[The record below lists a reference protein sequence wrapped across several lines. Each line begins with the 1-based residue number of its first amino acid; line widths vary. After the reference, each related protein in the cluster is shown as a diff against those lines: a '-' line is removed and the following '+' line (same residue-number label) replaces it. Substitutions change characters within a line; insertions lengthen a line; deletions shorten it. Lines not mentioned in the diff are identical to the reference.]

1 MASNSGLSGETI
13 EDAEYVKRQFQILR
27 GKLVNKK
34 CFDCPEKNPTWC
46 SVWHGVFICTNCSG
60 VHRRLGT
67 HIVFVRSSTMDK
79 WTVPHLK
86 RMLVSGNGKASEYFR
101 KHGWRED
108 SGQRCRSI
116 EAKYTHK
123 AAKLYRQEVDKIV
136 KTFRLPSGQS
146 APAPKRDAHAVL
158 TSESESELDALLNG
172 VSAVSPSR
180 PKKNLT
186 SPSYNK
192 AARPASSPAK
202 PAPKVAPIIQAK
214 KDQEEAASKNRI
226 VKRSAAGNAKLSLS
240 SKTSRT
246 KGRGKKKGLSLS
258 TKSSGRK
265 KLTLGTRKKAAAEED
280 GDDDWDALVADSK
293 AKMEARKKAKEEAAA
308 AQAAEARKPKPK
320 VTQQPKQDDSMREF
334 ANRQGKVTSLSSD
347 QLFKS
352 DHGSSGYGGAER
364 FHGASAIG
372 SDAYFGR
379 ETEARNTGDTN
390 FDDLKDSVKE
400 KGQQLASWMSGMAS
414 SLGDALRR

>member
-13 EDAEYVKRQFQILR
+13 EDEQYVKRQFQILR

-67 HIVFVRSSTMDK
+67 HITFVRSSTMDK

-86 RMLVSGNGKASEYFR
+86 RMLVSGNGKAAEYFR

-108 SGQRCRSI
+108 SGQRSRSI

-123 AAKLYRQEVDKIV
+123 AAKLYRTEIDKTV

-172 VSAVSPSR
+172 ASPVSPSR

-186 SPSYNK
+186 SPSYSK
-192 AARPASSPAK
+192 ATASSPST

-226 VKRSAAGNAKLSLS
+226 VKRSAGSSKLSLS
-240 SKTSRT
+240 SKSSRT
-246 KGRGKKKGLSLS
+246 RGRGKKKGLSLS

-265 KLTLGTRKKAAAEED
+265 KLTLGSKKKAAAAAD

-308 AQAAEARKPKPK
+308 AQAAEARKPKPEVAQK
-320 VTQQPKQDDSMREF
+320 RPKQDDSMREF

-352 DHGSSGYGGAER
+352 DHGGSGYGGSER

-379 ETEARNTGDTN
+379 QTEAQNTGDAN

-400 KGQQLASWMSGMAS
+400 KGQQLASWVSGMAS